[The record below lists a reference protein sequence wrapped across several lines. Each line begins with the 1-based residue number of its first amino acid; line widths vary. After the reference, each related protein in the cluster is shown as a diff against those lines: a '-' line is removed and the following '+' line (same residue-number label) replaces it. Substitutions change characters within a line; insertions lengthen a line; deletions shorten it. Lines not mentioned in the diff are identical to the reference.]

1 MDSKVVKDEAAR
13 YFAEDTKRKKER
25 IIDFL
30 HTRILCPM
38 SAPTAYSRDPTV
50 AYITGPVC

>member
-13 YFAEDTKRKKER
+13 YFTEDTKRKKER

-30 HTRILCPM
+30 HTRIVWPM
-38 SAPTAYSRDPTV
+38 SAKTAYSRDPTV
-50 AYITGPVC
+50 AYIRGPVC

>member
-13 YFAEDTKRKKER
+13 YFAEESKRKKER
-25 IIDFL
+25 IIDSL
-30 HTRILCPM
+30 HTRILCPT
-38 SAPTAYSRDPTV
+38 SAPAAYSRDPVV